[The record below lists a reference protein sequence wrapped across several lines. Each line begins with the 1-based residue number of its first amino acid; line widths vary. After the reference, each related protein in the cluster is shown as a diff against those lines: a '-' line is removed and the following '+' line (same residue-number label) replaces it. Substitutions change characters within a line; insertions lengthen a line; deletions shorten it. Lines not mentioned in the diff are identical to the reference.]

1 MPRFC
6 ILKLSAWL
14 YAGNTSNMKSATHRK
29 IEILLLN
36 AKDFKVG
43 GLIVVIIEGMIQ
55 TQP

>member
-14 YAGNTSNMKSATHRK
+14 YAGKLSNINSADQRK
-29 IEILLLN
+29 IEPLVFK
-36 AKDFKVG
+36 AMDFKLG
-43 GLIVVIIEGMIQ
+43 GLTVAVIEGMIQ